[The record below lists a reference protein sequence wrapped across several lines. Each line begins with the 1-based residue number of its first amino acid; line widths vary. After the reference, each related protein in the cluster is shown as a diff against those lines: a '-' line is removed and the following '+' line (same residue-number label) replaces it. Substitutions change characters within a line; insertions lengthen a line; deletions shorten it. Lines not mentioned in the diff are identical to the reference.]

1 MRYDYDVAA
10 DALYVRFGN
19 EAPRRQVRLGDGTIV
34 DLGEN
39 DAVVGVEVL
48 VPSSIWDPDAIV
60 RRWPLKPEELK
71 LLHALARSFRAPPL
85 VSAEGGGEQVAPNT
99 QLAA

>member
-10 DALYVRFGN
+10 DALYVRLGDDP
-19 EAPRRQVRLGDGTIV
+19 PRRQVRLGDGTIV

-39 DAVVGVEVL
+39 DVVVGVEVL
-48 VPSSIWDPDAIV
+48 VPSSFWDPDAIAE
-60 RRWPLKPEELK
+60 RWPLQPEELE
-71 LLHALARSFRAPPL
+71 LLCALARSFRPL
-85 VSAEGGGEQVAPNT
+85 PMVSAEGGGKQLAPNT